1 MSKEEI
7 ITAVAVTTD
16 KGMLSRIAD
25 ILNHREQHAASRT
38 QDRETRL
45 LTQKEAAKRL
55 SLSTT
60 SLWRL
65 IREGAIETVN
75 VRGRRRVRLAS
86 LMDYALGKER

>member
-1 MSKEEI
+1 MAIEEI
-7 ITAVAVTTD
+7 MKCLLVAD
-16 KGMLSRIAD
+16 KATLAKVAD
-25 ILNHREQHAASRT
+25 VLTHRDKPSNTGKTEV
-38 QDRETRL
+38 ETRL

>member
-25 ILNHREQHAASRT
+25 ILNHRDQHPVLRA
-38 QDRETRL
+38 QDCETRL

-75 VRGRRRVRLAS
+75 VRGRRRVRLSS

>member
-60 SLWRL
+60 LLWRL
-65 IREGAIETVN
+65 IREGSIETVN

>member
-25 ILNHREQHAASRT
+25 ILNHREQHTASRT

>member
-25 ILNHREQHAASRT
+25 ILNHRDQHPVSRA

>member
-1 MSKEEI
+1 MNKEEI
-7 ITAVAVTTD
+7 ITAVAVITD
-16 KGMLSRIAD
+16 KGMLNRIAD
-25 ILNHREQHAASRT
+25 ILNHREQRPTLRT

-45 LTQKEAAKRL
+45 LTQKEAARRL

-65 IREGAIETVN
+65 IREGSIETVN

-86 LMDYALGKER
+86 LMDYALGKEQ

>member
-1 MSKEEI
+1 MSKDEI
-7 ITAVAVTTD
+7 ITAVAVMSN
-16 KGMLSRIAD
+16 KEMLTRISD
-25 ILNHREQHAASRT
+25 IINHRDQHPTSRT

-55 SLSTT
+55 SVSTT

-86 LMDYALGKER
+86 LIDYALGKER

>member
-65 IREGAIETVN
+65 IREGSIETVN

-86 LMDYALGKER
+86 LMDYSLGKER

>member
-86 LMDYALGKER
+86 LMDYALGKDR

>member
-16 KGMLSRIAD
+16 KGMLSHIAD